1 MRSIPYI
8 IHQIWFQGWN
18 ELPDKYKENVK
29 LLHDHNP
36 KYKQLQ
42 WDEHSLQVECAKISN
57 EVLEKFNSFPYLIQ
71 KVDLG
76 RFVVLY
82 NYGGVSIDTDMK
94 SLKPID
100 TTPNIETADC
110 IVSMGSFPLNLLG
123 HTNNAVFLIKP
134 RHPLMQDIIKSI
146 VESNHKESS
155 YITKELYINA
165 TTGPTFID
173 AIVKK
178 HDVVKIDNTY
188 YEPCNQYFPCSIGGE
203 SIMDHQTG
211 NSWMHSSNIIL
222 IKILIFLLMAL
233 LSALAIRTIIYVY
246 YRFRGKPYNIL
257 PFS

>member
-8 IHQIWFQGWN
+8 IHQIWFQGWD

-29 LLHDHNP
+29 LLHEYNP

-42 WDEHSLQVECAKISN
+42 WDEQSLQVECAKISN
-57 EVLEKFNSFPYLIQ
+57 DVVKKFNSFPYLIQ

-100 TTPNIETADC
+100 TTPNIESADC

-134 RHPLMQDIIKSI
+134 RHPLMEDIIKSI
-146 VESNHKESS
+146 VETNKESLS
-155 YITKELYINA
+155 KELFIND

-173 AIVKK
+173 AIVKR
-178 HDVVKIDNTY
+178 HDVVKIDNMY
-188 YEPCNQYFPCSIGGE
+188 YEPCNQYFPCRIGGD

-222 IKILIFLLMAL
+222 IKILIFLLMGL
-233 LSALAIRTIIYVY
+233 FSALVIRTMIYIY
-246 YRFRGKPYNIL
+246 YRSIGKPYLYKIL
-257 PFS
+257 PFR